1 MQENLKTQSVNIDKK
16 LIDLLTKLKI
26 EVELLPTYK
35 ELGMM
40 VLCDFN
46 EGDVDFILK
55 TLRMTDIRVPL
66 KAIETEINKNWSP
79 SFMYDQLL
87 EEYLYYL
94 KKSSGTSKL

>member
-1 MQENLKTQSVNIDKK
+1 MKIKLMNLDDNKQ

-26 EVELLPTYK
+26 EVELLPAYK

-55 TLRMTDIRVPL
+55 TLRVTGIRVPL
-66 KAIETEINKNWSP
+66 KAIETENNKNWSP

-94 KKSSGTSKL
+94 KKSSGTSRL

>member
-1 MQENLKTQSVNIDKK
+1 MKIKLMNLDDNKQ
-16 LIDLLTKLKI
+16 LIDLLTKLNI
-26 EVELLPTYK
+26 EIELLAAYK

-46 EGDVDFILK
+46 EDEVDFILK
-55 TLRMTDIRVPL
+55 TLRMANISIPL
-66 KAIETEINKNWSP
+66 KAIETDTNKNWSP

-94 KKSSGTSKL
+94 KKSSGTSRL

>member
-1 MQENLKTQSVNIDKK
+1 MKIKLMNLDDNKQ
-16 LIDLLTKLKI
+16 LIDLLTKLNI
-26 EVELLPTYK
+26 EIELLAAYK

-46 EGDVDFILK
+46 EDDVDFILK
-55 TLRMTDIRVPL
+55 TLRIADIRVPL
-66 KAIETEINKNWSP
+66 KAIETDTNKNWSP

>member
-1 MQENLKTQSVNIDKK
+1 MKIKLMNLDDNKQ
-16 LIDLLTKLKI
+16 LIDLLTKLNI
-26 EVELLPTYK
+26 EIEFLPRYK

-46 EGDVDFILK
+46 ESDVDFILK
-55 TLRMTDIRVPL
+55 TLRMTGIKVPL
-66 KAIETEINKNWSP
+66 KAIETENNKNWSP

-94 KKSSGTSKL
+94 KKSSGTSRL

>member
-1 MQENLKTQSVNIDKK
+1 MNFDDNKQ
-16 LIDLLTKLKI
+16 LIDLLTKLNI
-26 EVELLPTYK
+26 EIEFLPTYK

-55 TLRMTDIRVPL
+55 TLRMTGIKVPL
-66 KAIETEINKNWSP
+66 KAIETENNKNWSP

-94 KKSSGTSKL
+94 KKSSGTSRL

>member
-1 MQENLKTQSVNIDKK
+1 MKIKLMNLDDNKQ
-16 LIDLLTKLKI
+16 LIDLLTKLNI
-26 EVELLPTYK
+26 EIEFLPTYK

-46 EGDVDFILK
+46 EGEVDFILK
-55 TLRMTDIRVPL
+55 TLRMTGIKVPL

-94 KKSSGTSKL
+94 KKSSGTSRL

>member
-1 MQENLKTQSVNIDKK
+1 MKIKLMNLDDNKQ
-16 LIDLLTKLKI
+16 LIDLLTKLNI
-26 EVELLPTYK
+26 EIEFLPTYI

-55 TLRMTDIRVPL
+55 TLRMTGIKVPL
-66 KAIETEINKNWSP
+66 KAIETENNKNWSP

-94 KKSSGTSKL
+94 KKSSGTSRL